1 MRALRAVDGD
11 CLVSHHMYIWCK
23 YQVAYKSMFCRV
35 SAANLAR
42 AYDADTPDRENRI
55 PISWRY
61 SLDMNTGTVWDAF
74 FLHGLIMDSLDREE
88 TLELPHNGE
97 DQSTRIDVALEHR
110 NVRMVGPGQ
119 EYWNHACSRCCEISE
134 DNTSK
139 G

>member
-1 MRALRAVDGD
+1 
-11 CLVSHHMYIWCK
+11 MYIRCK

-35 SAANLAR
+35 SATNLTHT
-42 AYDADTPDRENRI
+42 YDTDTPNCENRI
-55 PISWRY
+55 LISWCY
-61 SLDMNTGTVWDAF
+61 SLDMNTGMVWNVF

-97 DQSTRIDVALEHR
+97 DQSTRIDIVLKHH